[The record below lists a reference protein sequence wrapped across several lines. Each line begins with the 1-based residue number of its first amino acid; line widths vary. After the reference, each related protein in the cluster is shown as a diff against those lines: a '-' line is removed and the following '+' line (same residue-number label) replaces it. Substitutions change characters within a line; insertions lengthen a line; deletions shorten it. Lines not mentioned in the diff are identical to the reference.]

1 MERRR
6 VPPTPA
12 GFSRPGACR
21 KPRAHTPGCRRCGRV
36 HHRCK
41 VEPWNG
47 HVSTYH
53 RGVLHSIQISL
64 ARLVAGCTALLSDSH
79 RATEQ
84 SSLPAD
90 AGDAASARIS
100 LLSVVKQRGG
110 RQYMAVEEITGDEAL
125 CAWIEGGLRR
135 TATFPVRS
143 LEVVPVLGRDD
154 HLWREAF
161 RAASHRKVG

>member
-1 MERRR
+1 M
-6 VPPTPA
+6 
-12 GFSRPGACR
+12 
-21 KPRAHTPGCRRCGRV
+21 
-36 HHRCK
+36 HHGCK
-41 VEPWNG
+41 VEPRNG
-47 HVSTYH
+47 HVSPYH
-53 RGVLHSIQISL
+53 QGVLQSLQTSL
-64 ARLVAGCTALLSDSH
+64 ARLVAGCTALLSDSP
-79 RATEQ
+79 RTTEQ

-90 AGDAASARIS
+90 AGDSVSARIS

-110 RQYMAVEEITGDEAL
+110 RQYMAVEEISGDQAL

-135 TATFPVRS
+135 TASFPVRS

>member
-1 MERRR
+1 ME
-6 VPPTPA
+6 
-12 GFSRPGACR
+12 
-21 KPRAHTPGCRRCGRV
+21 PR
-36 HHRCK
+36 
-41 VEPWNG
+41 NG
-47 HVSTYH
+47 HVSPYH
-53 RGVLHSIQISL
+53 QGVLQSLQTSL
-64 ARLVAGCTALLSDSH
+64 ARLVAGCTALLSDSP
-79 RATEQ
+79 RTTEQ

-90 AGDAASARIS
+90 AGDSVSARIS

-110 RQYMAVEEITGDEAL
+110 RQYMAVEEISGDQAL

-135 TATFPVRS
+135 TASFPVRS

>member
-1 MERRR
+1 M
-6 VPPTPA
+6 
-12 GFSRPGACR
+12 
-21 KPRAHTPGCRRCGRV
+21 
-36 HHRCK
+36 HHGCK
-41 VEPWNG
+41 VERRNEALSP
-47 HVSTYH
+47 YH
-53 RGVLHSIQISL
+53 QGVLHSLQISI
-64 ARLVAGCTALLSDSH
+64 ARLVAGCTALLSDSP

-90 AGDAASARIS
+90 AGDSVSTRIS

-110 RQYMAVEEITGDEAL
+110 RHYMAVEELTGDQAV

-135 TATFPVRS
+135 TASFPVRS

>member
-1 MERRR
+1 ME
-6 VPPTPA
+6 
-12 GFSRPGACR
+12 
-21 KPRAHTPGCRRCGRV
+21 PR
-36 HHRCK
+36 
-41 VEPWNG
+41 NG
-47 HVSTYH
+47 LVSPYH
-53 RGVLHSIQISL
+53 RGVLHSIQTSL
-64 ARLVAGCTALLSDSH
+64 ARLVAGCTALLSDSP
-79 RATEQ
+79 RGAEQ

-90 AGDAASARIS
+90 AADTASARIS

-110 RQYMAVEEITGDEAL
+110 RQYMAVEEIAGEEAL

>member
-1 MERRR
+1 
-6 VPPTPA
+6 
-12 GFSRPGACR
+12 
-21 KPRAHTPGCRRCGRV
+21 
-36 HHRCK
+36 
-41 VEPWNG
+41 VEPRNG

-53 RGVLHSIQISL
+53 QGVLQSLQTSL
-64 ARLVAGCTALLSDSH
+64 ARLVAGCTALLSDSP

-90 AGDAASARIS
+90 AGDASSARIS

-110 RQYMAVEEITGDEAL
+110 RQYMAVEEIDGEDAL

-135 TATFPVRS
+135 TASFPVRS

>member
-1 MERRR
+1 M
-6 VPPTPA
+6 
-12 GFSRPGACR
+12 
-21 KPRAHTPGCRRCGRV
+21 
-36 HHRCK
+36 
-41 VEPWNG
+41 EPWNG

-110 RQYMAVEEITGDEAL
+110 RQYMAVEEITGDEAI
-125 CAWIEGGLRR
+125 CAWIAGGIRR